1 MIDEETLK
9 PKNVEYRP
17 VVFAEVAARF
27 TAVIASNPPIKE
39 FAMQM
44 QPRGAGLIFILF
56 ITGLIFILL
65 MLAGGFA
72 GQKRAGIIGAFL
84 FLLGFLLVSPGLDLA
99 PESVPPVKLPV
110 PVNDGSGKGE
120 VKYKP
125 THF

>member
-17 VVFAEVAARF
+17 IVFAEVAARF
-27 TAVIASNPPIKE
+27 TAVIASSPPIKE

-84 FLLGFLLVSPGLDLA
+84 FLLGFLLGFLPGLYLA
-99 PESVPPVKLPV
+99 PESVPPSSCRSPSTM
-110 PVNDGSGKGE
+110 GRGKGR
-120 VKYKP
+120 
-125 THF
+125 